1 MSVPCL
7 IDILILLLIGVLV
20 LLWKFPRENNTFKK
34 TINEFMLKHKFI
46 IVGLT
51 LISIDLLGDAVQG
64 ESLFKGWFEDF
75 HISYSS
81 RCIDFFSIIILLL
94 VAVGLLQWVNREI
107 GEGVIRVF
115 EEKQSDQVPKKM
127 LFFALSTQSNGI
139 LEKKG
144 DNWIVT
150 KQDKNSRSV
159 ESSSI
164 VLSGNIN
171 NDLEEFEKL
180 GYWWNW
186 LQILRGIKPHATLEE
201 IYILASKDKNQ
212 KKGSYQ
218 QYKDCEDLLKFYLKN
233 IRIIPIITDFSNMG
247 EISERLRKEIGIIKN
262 RKENKITDEE
272 IIFDITGG
280 TKVVSIAMASIT
292 YSNSM
297 SIQYVDNDAN
307 SSVHQINYVWV
318 DL

>member
-7 IDILILLLIGVLV
+7 IDVFILLGIGVLV
-20 LLWKFPRENNTFKK
+20 LFWKFPRKNNRFKK

-46 IVGLT
+46 VVGLT

-75 HISYSS
+75 HIHYSS
-81 RCIDFFSIIILLL
+81 RCIDFFSIIILFL
-94 VAVGLLQWVNREI
+94 VAIGLLQWINREI

-115 EEKQSDQVPKKM
+115 EEKQSKQFPKKM

-144 DNWIVT
+144 DNWTVT
-150 KQDKNSRSV
+150 KYDKNSKAV
-159 ESSSI
+159 DGSSI
-164 VLSGNIN
+164 ALSGNIV
-171 NDLEEFEKL
+171 NDLEEFGKM
-180 GYWWNW
+180 GSWWNW

-201 IYILASKDKNQ
+201 ICILASRDKNG
-212 KKGSYQ
+212 KGSYLQ
-218 QYKDCEDLLKFYLKN
+218 LDDCKSLLQLYLEN
-233 IRIIPIITDFSNMG
+233 IRITHIITDFSDMG
-247 EISERLRKEIGIIKN
+247 EMSEDIRKTIGIIKD

-272 IIFDITGG
+272 IIFDVTGG

-297 SIQYVDNDAN
+297 SIQYIDNDAN